1 MLSGRIS
8 EDPRPARAQFFRAL
22 KSKPAVV
29 MLGDSLT
36 HQGDWA
42 ELFGSSRVVNRGIS
56 GDTTD
61 GILGRIDE
69 VTSRE
74 PRLVVM
80 LIGVNDLRNKS
91 PEYVANN
98 VYMILSK
105 LRSTGINVLIQGQFH
120 ISNQSVNAKIDRYNA
135 IISRFCRDNGISYI
149 DLNVALLR
157 DGILSSDKTYDGLH
171 LKDTMYLEWAEL
183 LRPYVELA
191 LN

>member
-1 MLSGRIS
+1 MIWRGTAIATIVAGSFCYGFATDRYHLPPYKLVTMLSGRIS

-22 KSKPAVV
+22 KSNPAVV
-29 MLGDSLT
+29 MLGDSRT

-105 LRSTGINVLIQGQFH
+105 LRSAGINVLI
-120 ISNQSVNAKIDRYNA
+120 
-135 IISRFCRDNGISYI
+135 
-149 DLNVALLR
+149 
-157 DGILSSDKTYDGLH
+157 
-171 LKDTMYLEWAEL
+171 
-183 LRPYVELA
+183 
-191 LN
+191 